1 LALEFEGIVSWFVGP
16 YLLIYR
22 ALSRVL

>member
-16 YLLIYR
+16 YLLIYK
-22 ALSRVL
+22 ALSPVL